1 MTLLEAVQHQ
11 FDTARNAQLFK
22 DSEQVI
28 SHDSGSSMLGFATA
42 LLGLAFCRE
51 TGPAKSALTL
61 ILFSVLVAAL
71 PLIDAGVAILRRTRQ
86 RASPLY
92 GDRRHFYD
100 LLLARGVHGAPG
112 SSGLLRDNGRPCDRG
127 MVHHTVRAS
136 GGAHLKRSDRL
147 RVNSNRSADGRD
159 AFARRP
165 NKRRTQQDLQWRK
178 MADRALHEKV

>member
-1 MTLLEAVQHQ
+1 LTLPEAVQHQ
-11 FDTARNAQLFK
+11 FDTARNSQFFE

-51 TGPAKSALTL
+51 TNPAKSALTP

-71 PLIDAGVAILRRTRQ
+71 PLIDAGVAILRRIRQ

-100 LLLARGVHGAPG
+100 ILRARGCTARQVALVCYAITGSLVITGWFILRLEPGEALISIILISCVLFATEVRMGAMR
-112 SSGLLRDNGRPCDRG
+112 SQD
-127 MVHHTVRAS
+127 AS
-136 GGAHLKRSDRL
+136 HKHRI
-147 RVNSNRSADGRD
+147 
-159 AFARRP
+159 
-165 NKRRTQQDLQWRK
+165 QEDLQWRK
-178 MADRALHEKV
+178 MADHALREKV

>member
-11 FDTARNAQLFK
+11 FDTARNSQLFE

-51 TGPAKSALTL
+51 TGPAKSALTP
-61 ILFSVLVAAL
+61 ILFSVLVAA
-71 PLIDAGVAILRRTRQ
+71 IDAGVAILRRIRQ

-100 LLLARGVHGAPG
+100 LLLARGCTARQVALVCYAITGGLVIAGWFIIRLEPREALISSVLIGCALLAIEVRMGA
-112 SSGLLRDNGRPCDRG
+112 
-127 MVHHTVRAS
+127 M
-136 GGAHLKRSDRL
+136 RSQ
-147 RVNSNRSADGRD
+147 DGPD
-159 AFARRP
+159 
-165 NKRRTQQDLQWRK
+165 KRRTQEDLQWRK
-178 MADRALHEKV
+178 MADHALHEKV